1 MDCAE
6 KHCEVW
12 SSKTRPLGLSLDF
25 GDDGKLTAIIVDSI
39 CVFSDSL
46 DCHITPS
53 KLECDSDL
61 IARQFHGNT
70 YQLFNQFSERFCRQ
84 LLDQPSQKKENTNLK
99 VTWVVATY
107 DKLGLT
113 IRYTIYRRGAPEYQK
128 EFQMTLVQPQM
139 RATSASGARNN
150 SD

>member
-1 MDCAE
+1 M
-6 KHCEVW
+6 
-12 SSKTRPLGLSLDF
+12 
-25 GDDGKLTAIIVDSI
+25 TAIIVDSI
-39 CVFSDSL
+39 CVFSDSP

-53 KLECDSDL
+53 KLEWDSDL
-61 IARQFHGNT
+61 IARQ
-70 YQLFNQFSERFCRQ
+70 
-84 LLDQPSQKKENTNLK
+84 LLGQPSQKKEDTNLK
-99 VTWVVATY
+99 VTWVVAIY